1 MKVVGRV
8 GEPPTTW
15 EPHRGWL
22 LAERGAYTLTVGASL
37 SVPVVALTAGDPVSI
52 PLSLFSLAV
61 TCFGAGVAVTIY
73 RIQSK
78 KAYSDKLAQTKLLGA
93 IGNASER
100 AASHSEAAAVS
111 SLKAEQ
117 FLEQMQSARAA
128 SNLPAPEELSGDP
141 TDPELALPEPSTD
154 EPVAD
159 DDRLEEKD
167 GEYRRPAAVPLGV
180 LADLVQ
186 WWRGPGGSSGKWNVG
201 NLVGAYRPYN
211 KAGNLQGVPWILT
224 FRRSN
229 GELTEY
235 RISYSGRKRLD
246 QPSATPSV
254 SRYSADEK
262 KWIDGEPA
270 IMAESR

>member
-1 MKVVGRV
+1 MNEIDQVE
-8 GEPPTTW
+8 EPPTDWTS
-15 EPHRGWL
+15 PRGWL
-22 LAERGAYTLTVGASL
+22 FAERGAYLLTVVASM
-37 SVPVVALTAGDPVSI
+37 SVPVAILTADDPLPSA
-52 PLSLFSLAV
+52 LSLFSLAV
-61 TCFGAGVAVTIY
+61 TCFGAAVAVTIY

-78 KAYSDKLAQTKLLGA
+78 KAYLDTIAQSKMLGA

-100 AASHSEAAAVS
+100 AASHSEVAAVS
-111 SLKAEQ
+111 SLKSEQ
-117 FLEQMQSARAA
+117 FLEEMQSARAA
-128 SNLPAPEELSGDP
+128 SNLPAPEELLGES
-141 TDPELALPEPSTD
+141 PELELGLPEPSTD
-154 EPVAD
+154 EPVSD
-159 DDRLEEKD
+159 GDRLEEKD
-167 GEYRRPAAVPLGV
+167 GEYRRAVAVPLGV

-201 NLVGAYRPYN
+201 NLVGSYRPYN

-246 QPSATPSV
+246 QSSATPTV

>member
-1 MKVVGRV
+1 M
-8 GEPPTTW
+8 
-15 EPHRGWL
+15 
-22 LAERGAYTLTVGASL
+22 LAERGAYILTVGASL
-37 SVPVVALTAGDPVSI
+37 SVPVAALTAQDPVSGA
-52 PLSLFSLAV
+52 LSLFSLAV
-61 TCFGAGVAVTIY
+61 TCFGAAVGVTIY
-73 RIQSK
+73 RVQSK
-78 KAYSDKLAQTKLLGA
+78 KTYLDSIAQTELLGA

-100 AASHSEAAAVS
+100 AASHSEVAAVS
-111 SLKAEQ
+111 SLKSEQ

-128 SNLPAPEELSGDP
+128 ANLPAPEELLGEP
-141 TDPELALPEPSTD
+141 TEPEPVLSEPSTD

-186 WWRGPGGSSGKWNVG
+186 WWRGSGGSSGKWNVG
-201 NLVGAYRPYN
+201 NLVGSYRPYN

-235 RISYSGRKRLD
+235 RISYSGRKRID
-246 QPSATPSV
+246 QSSATPTV
-254 SRYSADEK
+254 SRYSSDEK